1 MNEIIDEMIQELDLL
16 GYRVARTDIKKFI
29 SSLKYQLK
37 YDINIKN
44 LSVKKLIK
52 IYLNKNKNSRGS
64 I

>member
-16 GYRVARTDIKKFI
+16 GYRIARTDIKKFVG
-29 SSLKYQLK
+29 SLKYQLK
-37 YDINIKN
+37 YDVNIKN
-44 LSVKKLIK
+44 LPVKKLVK